1 MRAVMEKKRQSEEE
15 RTDTAGKVFFV
26 QGHAGTG
33 KTYLLSLLRDIVES
47 QGLLVEMTATTGI
60 AAALYSGGR
69 TFHSLLGTGVDD
81 DKNSQSRER
90 RTLSKYGPRTQR
102 AELLRKIVLLVIDE
116 ASVCPKLLLEVVDAI
131 LKDLRR
137 PRKDSGGLIMV
148 LAGDYMQLL
157 PVIPRTRTITDENE
171 NARRIPVNILRE
183 LPWYDSELWDRNTE
197 VLRLTEQVRQQN
209 DLRFAR
215 LLLDI
220 RKGRSSPMRTWNL
233 IDSQDMKE
241 VRLDPLIVALTNQL
255 DDEHNQAA
263 LRIFPGRKYHL
274 PSATT
279 VEPMR
284 SPHGDRIQTVLGPEV
299 GVPVIVVRNV
309 LHPHLVH
316 GKMFVVTGVSRRC
329 VRIAEMNSDRQLT
342 QNHVLHR
349 IDFKFEY
356 IGIKV
361 RRRQFSIRLAFAATV
376 HKSQGQTLRKMV
388 IDFRANFF
396 APGQVYAGL
405 SRVRKNTQVLLL
417 HNEDDTPI
425 RTAEI
430 HEMPVRVK
438 NPGLPEAVDFVESRR
453 YN

>member
-1 MRAVMEKKRQSEEE
+1 M
-15 RTDTAGKVFFV
+15 
-26 QGHAGTG
+26 
-33 KTYLLSLLRDIVES
+33 
-47 QGLLVEMTATTGI
+47 
-60 AAALYSGGR
+60 
-69 TFHSLLGTGVDD
+69 
-81 DKNSQSRER
+81 
-90 RTLSKYGPRTQR
+90 
-102 AELLRKIVLLVIDE
+102 
-116 ASVCPKLLLEVVDAI
+116 CPKLLLEVVDAI

-137 PRKDSGGLIMV
+137 SRKDFGGLIMV

-157 PVIPRTRTITDENE
+157 PVIPRTRKITDEDG

-183 LPWYDSELWDRNTE
+183 LQWYDCELWDRNTE
-197 VLRLTEQVRQQN
+197 VLRLTEQVRQQ
-209 DLRFAR
+209 DDRRFAR

-220 RKGRSSPMRTWNL
+220 GKRWSSPMVSLPLMSTSKIQRAYRGLWNWVE
-233 IDSQDMKE
+233 SQDMKE
-241 VRLDPLIVALTNQL
+241 VRPDRLIVAPTNQL
-255 DDEHNQAA
+255 VDEHNQAA

-279 VEPMR
+279 MEPMR
-284 SPHGDRIQTVLGPEV
+284 SPDGDRIQTVLGPEV
-299 GVPVIVVRNV
+299 TYNYAPTGVPPHNLFLKVGVPVMVIRNV
-309 LHPHLVH
+309 LHPHLVN

-329 VRIAEMNSDRQLT
+329 VGIAEMNSDGQLT

-356 IGIKV
+356 IGIEV
-361 RRRQFSIRLAFAATV
+361 RRRQFPIRLAFAATV

-396 APGQVYAGL
+396 APGQVYVGL
-405 SRVRKNTQVLLL
+405 SRIRKNTHVLLL

-438 NPGLPEAVDFVESRR
+438 NPVLPEAVDFVEGRR